1 MPPSLRL
8 AESGDVLSLAALA
21 AAGLAI
27 LAGGALRRLRPWRLW
42 GLPASFLL
50 ASAGLLAAS
59 NLLPPP
65 MTLAGLLVLASA
77 GGLFV
82 PVAGE
87 DSGAARPA
95 GRSRIPV
102 LVVAL
107 LAAGGI
113 LFRGLGDPSRV
124 LQAWEPDVLSCLEK
138 EMVEF
143 PSGVSALTSRLH
155 WQQGLVSS
163 GGDSLLYGLPTFLL
177 LSGKDVSVL
186 SLRLASALL
195 ALGCLVLC
203 WAATRRFFGDEV
215 AACATLLC
223 LLAPPFL
230 FYGRYGTSVTAMWA
244 SLWLALWAVYA
255 LLSHPSTGR
264 AMLAALALYVATL
277 QYAPG
282 RVVVV
287 ALMGLAAVTLPVA
300 SGTRSA
306 RACAALALA
315 ALVATA
321 IAVNSRGDGIFNFY
335 NARGEQV
342 FRFRHQPDMVEEY
355 LGHPVETRVLPWRE
369 MPGLALR
376 VARTNLRAF
385 QDVVAPVTRLS
396 QGGEVHSADPPRLPL
411 LLRTSLP
418 LALWGLVLSFRKKS
432 ASAPGPAGFFAVF
445 LLAAIPL
452 LLTNRVD
459 VARAGGLLPFLV
471 IWGALGGADLLKRLV
486 RAVGRPAAAVV
497 ISLFLLGSSAG
508 AGSAV
513 VPEEQS
519 QNVVGE
525 SLLAEIAVIEGP
537 LRLGVLAPR
546 VQLGS
551 AWLAAMGHL
560 HRRGVN
566 LPALLD
572 EGLLDRLSRQPERE
586 PEALDEVVAL
596 VRATPLL
603 LGPFGDF
610 SHLQA
615 PLTAR
620 GLDVDEV
627 GTNDFPLLRIRTP
640 AILSR
645 P

>member
-1 MPPSLRL
+1 MPPSFRL
-8 AESGDVLSLAALA
+8 AESGDVLSLVALVV
-21 AAGLAI
+21 AGLA
-27 LAGGALRRLRPWRLW
+27 LLGGGALRRLRPWRLW

-59 NLLPPP
+59 DRPPLPV
-65 MTLAGLLVLASA
+65 TLAGLLVLASA
-77 GGLFV
+77 GGLLV

-87 DSGAARPA
+87 EGGAARPA
-95 GRSRIPV
+95 GRWSIPV
-102 LVVAL
+102 LVAAL

-113 LFRGLGDPSRV
+113 LFRGLGDPSRL
-124 LQAWEPDVLSCLEK
+124 LQTWEPDVLSWLEK
-138 EMVEF
+138 EMIEA
-143 PSGVSALTSRLH
+143 PSGIGALASRLH
-155 WQQGLVSS
+155 WQQGLLSS

-186 SLRLASALL
+186 SLRVAAALL
-195 ALGCLVLC
+195 ALACLVLC
-203 WAATRRFFGDEV
+203 WAATRRFFGDQV

-255 LLSHPSTGR
+255 LLSRPSTGR
-264 AMLAALALYVATL
+264 AVLAALALYVATL

-282 RVVVV
+282 RIVVV
-287 ALMGLAAVTLPVA
+287 ALLFLTAATLPVA
-300 SGTRSA
+300 GGSRPA
-306 RACAALALA
+306 RARAALALA

-335 NARGEQV
+335 NARGEQIL
-342 FRFRHQPDMVEEY
+342 RFRHQPDMVEEY
-355 LGHPVETRVLPWRE
+355 LGHAVEPRVLPWKE
-369 MPGLALR
+369 MPRLALG

-385 QDVVAPVTRLS
+385 QDVVAPVSRFS

-411 LLRTSLP
+411 LFRASLP
-418 LALWGLVLSFRKKS
+418 LVLWGLALSFRKES
-432 ASAPGPAGFFAVF
+432 ASPRPAGLFAVF
-445 LLAAIPL
+445 LLAALPL

-486 RAVGRPAAAVV
+486 RAAGRPAAAVV
-497 ISLFLLGSSAG
+497 ISLFLLGSSAS

-519 QNVVGE
+519 PNLVGE
-525 SLLAEIAVIEGP
+525 SLLAEIAAIDGP
-537 LRLGVLAPR
+537 ARLGVRAPR

-551 AWLAAMGHL
+551 AWLATMGHL
-560 HRRGVN
+560 HCRGVN
-566 LPALLD
+566 VPALLD

-586 PEALDEVVAL
+586 PEALGEVIAL

-603 LGPFGDF
+603 LGPLADF

-620 GLDVDEV
+620 GLDVEEV
-627 GTNDFPLLRIRTP
+627 GTKDFPLLRIGTP
-640 AILSR
+640 AILTR
-645 P
+645 R